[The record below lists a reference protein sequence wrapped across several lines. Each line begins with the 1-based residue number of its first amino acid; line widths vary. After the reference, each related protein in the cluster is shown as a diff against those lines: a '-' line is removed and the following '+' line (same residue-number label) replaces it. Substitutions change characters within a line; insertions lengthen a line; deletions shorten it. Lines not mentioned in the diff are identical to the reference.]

1 MKQIHTYKSV
11 KYLGRIG
18 FSDSFGTMTYWQ
30 EGDVFHEGGSNLIY
44 TKIRNL
50 LKELIKG
57 EL

>member
-1 MKQIHTYKSV
+1 MKQTHTYKSV
-11 KYLGRIG
+11 KPGQDDFFQVALALWPIGRKLMY
-18 FSDSFGTMTYWQ
+18 SMK
-30 EGDVFHEGGSNLIY
+30 VAALLIY

>member
-1 MKQIHTYKSV
+1 MI
-11 KYLGRIG
+11 
-18 FSDSFGTMTYWQ
+18 FSGSFSTMTYWQ
-30 EGDVFHEGGSNLIY
+30 EGDVFHEGAALLIY